1 MPEQLAW
8 AAWQMDQEQALD
20 APGLEGSARQ
30 HTAQRQGAT
39 AALLATVQGG
49 LRDERQVRRLALF
62 KTSAVVGS
70 SGGRPRGPGAGQHE
84 TGVVSVHAMTCPG

>member
-39 AALLATVQGG
+39 AALLATVQGS
-49 LRDERQVRRLALF
+49 LRDERQVRLLDLCRASTDSQPLWQW
-62 KTSAVVGS
+62 
-70 SGGRPRGPGAGQHE
+70 PGCKA
-84 TGVVSVHAMTCPG
+84 A